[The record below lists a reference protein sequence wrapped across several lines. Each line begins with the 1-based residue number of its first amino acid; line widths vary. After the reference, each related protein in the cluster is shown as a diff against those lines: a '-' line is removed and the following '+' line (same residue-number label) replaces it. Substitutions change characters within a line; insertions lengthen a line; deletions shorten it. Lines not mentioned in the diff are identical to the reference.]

1 MSAQPK
7 RSIRAQL
14 TRLSL
19 IIVAVSVALSLAG
32 TLYVTLREEQR
43 ALDKNLINSASILS
57 QSPLVREALEGTAQS
72 EELAAYLDAATA
84 FTPGQERTKRVAAIF
99 ITETGA
105 PDEPLIGMLTP
116 WDILGKAKRQ
126 IVQPEHG
133 DTRAVVDEQ
142 M

>member
-57 QSPLVREALEGTAQS
+57 QSPLVREALEAAQRLANYKKLS
-72 EELAAYLDAATA
+72 E
-84 FTPGQERTKRVAAIF
+84 K
-99 ITETGA
+99 
-105 PDEPLIGMLTP
+105 
-116 WDILGKAKRQ
+116 
-126 IVQPEHG
+126 
-133 DTRAVVDEQ
+133 
-142 M
+142 

>member
-84 FTPGQERTKRVAAIF
+84 NTSDIDLILVGD
-99 ITETGA
+99 TGNILFYA
-105 PDEPLIGMLTP
+105 PDADLVGSRYTGDAQTQAEP
-116 WDILGKAKRQ
+116 K
-126 IVQPEHG
+126 
-133 DTRAVVDEQ
+133 DENKE
-142 M
+142 

>member
-57 QSPLVREALEGTAQS
+57 
-72 EELAAYLDAATA
+72 
-84 FTPGQERTKRVAAIF
+84 
-99 ITETGA
+99 
-105 PDEPLIGMLTP
+105 
-116 WDILGKAKRQ
+116 
-126 IVQPEHG
+126 
-133 DTRAVVDEQ
+133 
-142 M
+142 

>member
-57 QSPLVREALEGTAQS
+57 QSPLVREALEGNGFTVF
-72 EELAAYLDAATA
+72 EEREREGWVSLAARRT
-84 FTPGQERTKRVAAIF
+84 GER
-99 ITETGA
+99 
-105 PDEPLIGMLTP
+105 
-116 WDILGKAKRQ
+116 
-126 IVQPEHG
+126 
-133 DTRAVVDEQ
+133 
-142 M
+142 